1 MFAILVVLAGLA
13 GLAALTI
20 APGLLFRAAGIA
32 RLRRLSRKSLLL
44 TYDDGPSAPSP
55 TPQILDLLAAR
66 RARATFFLV
75 GLRVDES
82 PALCQRL
89 AAAGHD
95 LGSHGYRHRHGWLDP
110 LRAVADI
117 RAGVRAVAPYRRQRA
132 LYRQPYGKSTLW
144 TLIAGLHAGAVPVW
158 WTLDSCDSRD
168 TLPDIESVVQ
178 QVERE
183 EGGVVLMHDYPRE
196 ASSPGGRFTLEL
208 TARLLDLAARRGW
221 SVCTVSE
228 LFDRTAAQPAA
239 RSA

>member
-1 MFAILVVLAGLA
+1 
-13 GLAALTI
+13 LTL

-32 RLRRLSRKSLLL
+32 RLRRLSRKKLLL
-44 TYDDGPSAPSP
+44 TYDDGPSSPSP
-55 TPQILDLLAAR
+55 TPQILDLLDSR
-66 RARATFFLV
+66 KARATFFLV

-82 PALCQRL
+82 PALCRRL

-95 LGSHGYRHRHGWLDP
+95 LGSHGYSHRHGWLDP
-110 LRAVADI
+110 LRAITDLG
-117 RAGVRAVAPYRRQRA
+117 AGVRAVAPYRRERA
-132 LYRQPYGKSTLW
+132 IYRQPYGKSTLW
-144 TLIAGLHAGAVPVW
+144 TLLAGLRLGAVAVW

-168 TLPDIESVVQ
+168 ALPDIESVLQ

-196 ASSPGGRFTLEL
+196 ATSPGGRFTLEL

-221 SVCTVSE
+221 RVCTASE
-228 LFDRTAAQPAA
+228 LFARTTAQPAA

>member
-1 MFAILVVLAGLA
+1 
-13 GLAALTI
+13 
-20 APGLLFRAAGIA
+20 
-32 RLRRLSRKSLLL
+32 LSRKTLLL
-44 TYDDGPSAPSP
+44 TYDDGPSSPSP
-55 TPQILDLLAAR
+55 TPQILDLLDAR
-66 RARATFFLV
+66 QARATFFLV

-95 LGSHGYRHRHGWLDP
+95 LGSHGYQHRHGWLDP
-110 LRAVADI
+110 LHAIADI
-117 RAGVRAVAPYRRQRA
+117 GAGVRAVAPYHRKRA
-132 LYRQPYGKSTLW
+132 IYRQPYGKSTLW
-144 TLIAGLHAGAVPVW
+144 TLLAGLRAGAVPVW

-168 TLPDIESVVQ
+168 TLPDIESVLQ

-196 ASSPGGRFTLEL
+196 ATSPGGRFTLEL

-228 LFDRTAAQPAA
+228 LFARPKAQPAA